1 MNGVVGV
8 VGLDGVVEVVGVVGI
23 DELVGV
29 VGVVGLA
36 GSVWRKKLN
45 VTPKEKK
52 RKKAKALLFY
62 IAKCLTE
69 QFYVQLDQPC

>member
-1 MNGVVGV
+1 MGCLRWGVGV
-8 VGLDGVVEVVGVVGI
+8 VGLVGG
-23 DELVGV
+23 
-29 VGVVGLA
+29 VGVVGLVELV
-36 GSVWRKKLN
+36 GLVWRKKLN

-69 QFYVQLDQPC
+69 